1 MEVIKTKD
9 ALLMIWR
16 GHKALAR
23 NFLHAA
29 DNAVIHYPYLF
40 IILAVVLCT
49 VIGVVN
55 VGRARAERDH
65 YGREYYLME
74 QRCDSLLLIIEAG
87 R

>member
-1 MEVIKTKD
+1 MEVIKTRD

-16 GHKALAR
+16 GHKALVR
-23 NFLHAA
+23 NFLRAA

-40 IILAVVLCT
+40 IILTVVLCT
-49 VIGVVN
+49 IIGVVN

-65 YGREYYLME
+65 YGHEYYLME
-74 QRCDSLLLIIEAG
+74 QWCDSLLFIIEAD